1 MPYFTQGVGLL
12 GALFNLIGFQ
22 LNDHKKIMI
31 CTTLNALCFTL
42 QYFLL
47 GAYTGMAINGIAIVR
62 NLVFAYLVAKKKKTL
77 PATFIFSACMIVSG
91 VLTWDSAISL
101 LPMLGKTTETV
112 SFSMNRP
119 KLVRFI
125 AFPSLLCWLVYNS
138 ITGSIGGAISDLMA
152 ITAIVI
158 GLVKDFKKEK
168 AESAQA
174 AQPEAIENDNTAAAS
189 PMETNEN

>member
-1 MPYFTQGVGLL
+1 
-12 GALFNLIGFQ
+12 
-22 LNDHKKIMI
+22 MI

-47 GAYTGMAINGIAIVR
+47 DAYTGMAINGIAIVR
-62 NLVFAYLVAKKKKTL
+62 NLVFAYLVAKKKNTL
-77 PATFIFSACMIVSG
+77 PATFIFSGLMIVSG
-91 VLTWDSAISL
+91 VLTWDGAISL

-168 AESAQA
+168 KAESAQA
-174 AQPEAIENDNTAAAS
+174 AQSEAIENDHTATAS
-189 PMETNEN
+189 PLENNEN